1 MKLDNDFLKIQTY
14 ASQLFESLPVIK
26 EFKNDKDLIT
36 QLQYS
41 CVCYGRK
48 LVSLFDKYTI
58 LQKKQQEGS
67 NQLLINLASLL
78 NVTPNEQTIM
88 GTIKQQIKANE
99 QLQSKVEYLKQSQQ
113 DVVYQKMLQHEQ
125 KLTQELQEVA
135 DRLIKELKQSKDDK
149 QILLDELQIKEDQLK
164 QYQQQLQQSSL
175 LRSPT
180 KQQYNSAQKYS
191 SATKYS
197 SSSKQP
203 RFQQQLINTLQALS
217 QQTKTFLSQYV
228 NQQESAYDYD
238 QLVTDDAQ
246 MLSMNVSNIVR
257 DLTHIIQHKEEIV
270 ENLIKGLEI
279 QLEQVRLEQQ
289 QSEFQ
294 QTDNKQLQY
303 QLQQLQAIV
312 KKAKDTRVKELDRAF
327 NSEIPVF
334 IVPDDLMDSE
344 LQLTIERHNS
354 KVQQRLNDLAVQ
366 LKKKST
372 QFEQISSQTTK
383 IKIIL
388 EEGLNRLAI
397 ILNELQNMA
406 DSNEALKLL
415 KFCKN
420 EIDSIHVNLNGIDIE
435 QQISIEIKQQRQNW
449 LQQLDQ
455 LKKFYSDQTEK
466 LIQENEQLNEQLAKL
481 QQLTQGLHNDN
492 EQLMRK
498 LKLAQQEEMQSKED
512 KDNLI
517 QELELTISQQEQNIK
532 LYEQQEK
539 KQRQTMEQIEKEL
552 ENKKREYL
560 NLQQSKQLE
569 QQDIIE
575 KLTDKNQVLEFENK
589 TYKQQL
595 DVIEKDFQKLK
606 SQRQTQDQLAE
617 QDKQTLK
624 KQLDEKKKQLLQ
636 LQTENKKQHEEAVAQ
651 IEELQDELAHI
662 SSQLQLR
669 ETEIKQLHKKLS
681 ELEDFSRKQI
691 DVIRTY
697 EDKLTEAHQ
706 VKKQLEN
713 NNEGS
718 DQMLS
723 QLQHRYQQLQQQS
736 NQLKHEN
743 DKLLNDLSLLQK
755 QYTKQK
761 ETMEQDFKDKM
772 NKQSEI
778 NKILKEEAR
787 NLKAQLE
794 LKINQLRQ
802 VEQDLQDKNN
812 DLDKAQKICK
822 QLNLQVN
829 DFRQKIEYFED
840 FKQENLET
848 SEQYA
853 KQIQQMQN
861 ENFQYRR
868 ELEKQQQQNSQRQKT
883 NNIQDQQL
891 KEEINNL
898 KQEVRK
904 MEQLLNQERMNYEQ
918 EIRNYQNQIG
928 EYTKLDL
935 SMRQKSGQSGGS
947 AFYENLIEAKDLE
960 IARLTNIVKSL
971 TDLRK

>member
-14 ASQLFESLPVIK
+14 SNQLFDSLPVIK
-26 EFKNDKDLIT
+26 EYKNDKDLIT

-78 NVTPNEQTIM
+78 NVTPNEQTII
-88 GTIKQQIKANE
+88 GTIKQQIKVNE
-99 QLQSKVEYLKQSQQ
+99 QLQSKIEYLKQSQQ

-149 QILLDELQIKEDQLK
+149 QILLDELQMKEDQLK
-164 QYQQQLQQSSL
+164 QYQQQLQQPSL
-175 LRSPT
+175 LKSPT

-197 SSSKQP
+197 SSNKQP

-228 NQQESAYDYD
+228 NQQESAYDYE
-238 QLVTDDAQ
+238 QLMTDDAQ
-246 MLSMNVSNIVR
+246 MISLNVSNIVR
-257 DLTHIIQHKEEIV
+257 DLTQIIQHKEEIV

-289 QSEFQ
+289 QYEQ
-294 QTDNKQLQY
+294 KQTDNKQLQY
-303 QLQQLQAIV
+303 QLQQLQSIV
-312 KKAKDTRVKELDRAF
+312 KKAKDTRNKELDRAF

-344 LQLTIERHNS
+344 LQLSIERHNS

-372 QFEQISSQTTK
+372 QFEQIQSQSTK

-388 EEGLNRLAI
+388 EEGLNRLII

-435 QQISIEIKQQRQNW
+435 QQMSIEMKQQRQNW

-455 LKKFYSDQTEK
+455 LKKFYSEQTEK

-498 LKLAQQEEMQSKED
+498 LKLAQQELMQQKEE

-532 LYEQQEK
+532 LFEQQDK

-552 ENKKREYL
+552 DNKKREYL

-575 KLTDKNQVLEFENK
+575 KLNDKNSVLEFENK

-636 LQTENKKQHEEAVAQ
+636 LQTENKKQHEDAVTQ
-651 IEELQDELAHI
+651 IEELQDELQHI

-669 ETEIKQLHKKLS
+669 ETEIKQLHKTLS

-706 VKKQLEN
+706 IKKQLEN

-723 QLQHRYQQLQQQS
+723 QLQHKHQQLQQQF

-755 QYTKQK
+755 QYTKQID
-761 ETMEQDFKDKM
+761 TMEQDFKDKL
-772 NKQSEI
+772 NKQQEI

-802 VEQDLQDKNN
+802 LEQDLQDKNN

-822 QLNLQVN
+822 QLNLQVSE
-829 DFRQKIEYFED
+829 FRQKIEYFEE

-848 SEQYA
+848 SEQYV
-853 KQIQQMQN
+853 KQIQLLQN
-861 ENFQYRR
+861 ENFQYRK
-868 ELEKQQQQNSQRQKT
+868 ELEKQQMQNSQRQKT
-883 NNIQDQQL
+883 NNIQDQQM

-935 SMRQKSGQSGGS
+935 SMRQKSGQSSGS

>member
-14 ASQLFESLPVIK
+14 ANQLFDSLPIIK
-26 EFKNDKDLIT
+26 EYKNDKDLIT

-48 LVSLFDKYTI
+48 LVSLFDKYTV

-67 NQLLINLASLL
+67 NQLVINLASLL
-78 NVTPNEQTIM
+78 NVTPNEQTITN
-88 GTIKQQIKANE
+88 TIKQQIKANQ
-99 QLQSKVEYLKQSQQ
+99 QLQSKIEYLKQSQQ

-125 KLTQELQEVA
+125 KQTQELQEVA
-135 DRLIKELKQSKDDK
+135 DRLIQELKQSRDDK
-149 QILLDELQIKEDQLK
+149 QILLDELQMKEEQLK
-164 QYQQQLQQSSL
+164 SYQQPSQ
-175 LRSPT
+175 LRSPI
-180 KQQYNSAQKYS
+180 KQQYSSSAQKYS

-197 SSSKQP
+197 SSNKQP
-203 RFQQQLINTLQALS
+203 RFQQQLINTLQTLS
-217 QQTKTFLSQYV
+217 QQTKSFLSQYV
-228 NQQESAYDYD
+228 NQQESTYDYD
-238 QLVTDDAQ
+238 QLITDDTQ
-246 MLSMNVSNIVR
+246 MLCLNISNIIR
-257 DLTHIIQHKEEIV
+257 DLTQILQHKEEIV

-289 QSEFQ
+289 QNQLQLSD
-294 QTDNKQLQY
+294 TKQLSY
-303 QLQQLQAIV
+303 QLQQLQTIV
-312 KKAKDTRVKELDRAF
+312 KKAKDTRTKELDRAF

-344 LQLTIERHNS
+344 LQLTIEKHNS
-354 KVQQRLNDLAVQ
+354 KVQSKLNDLAIQ
-366 LKKKST
+366 LKKKSQ
-372 QFEQISSQTTK
+372 QFEQIQSQSTK
-383 IKIIL
+383 IKIIS
-388 EEGLNRLAI
+388 EEGLNRLTI

-406 DSNEALKLL
+406 DSDEALKLL

-420 EIDSIHVNLNGIDIE
+420 EIDSMHVNLSAINIE
-435 QQISIEIKQQRQNW
+435 QQVSIEIKQQRQNW

-455 LKKFYSDQTEK
+455 LKKFYSEQTEK
-466 LIQENEQLNEQLAKL
+466 LIQENEQLNEQLVQI
-481 QQLTQGLHNDN
+481 QQLMQGLHNDN
-492 EQLMRK
+492 DQLTRK
-498 LKLAQQEEMQSKED
+498 LRLAQQEQLQQKED
-512 KDNLI
+512 KNNLI
-517 QELELTISQQEQNIK
+517 QEMELTITQQDQNIK
-532 LYEQQEK
+532 LYEQQDK
-539 KQRQTMEQIEKEL
+539 KQRQTIEQMEKEL

-560 NLQQSKQLE
+560 NLLQSKQLE
-569 QQDIIE
+569 QQDVID
-575 KLTDKNQVLEFENK
+575 KLNDRNSLLEFENK

-595 DVIEKDFQKLK
+595 DVIEKDFKNLK
-606 SQRQTQDQLAE
+606 SQRQSQDQLVE
-617 QDKQTLK
+617 QDKQNMK

-651 IEELQDELAHI
+651 IEDLQEELAHI

-669 ETEIKQLHKKLS
+669 ETEIQQLHKTLS
-681 ELEDFSRKQI
+681 ELEEFSRKQI

-697 EDKLTEAHQ
+697 EDKLTDAYQ
-706 VKKQLEN
+706 IKKQLEN

-723 QLQHRYQQLQQQS
+723 QLQHKNQQLQQQC
-736 NQLKHEN
+736 NQMKHEN

-755 QYTKQK
+755 QYTKQT
-761 ETMEQDFKDKM
+761 EAMEQEFKDKF
-772 NKQSEI
+772 NKQQEI

-802 VEQDLQDKNN
+802 IEQDLQDKNN
-812 DLDKAQKICK
+812 DLEKAQKICK

-829 DFRQKIEYFED
+829 EFRQKIEYFEE
-840 FKQENLET
+840 FKQENIET
-848 SEQYA
+848 SEQYE
-853 KQIQQMQN
+853 KQLKFLQN
-861 ENFQYRR
+861 ENFQYRK
-868 ELEKQQQQNSQRQKT
+868 ELDRQQQQNTQRQKT
-883 NNIQDQQL
+883 NNIQDQQM
-891 KEEINNL
+891 KEEISNL

-904 MEQLLNQERMNYEQ
+904 MEQLLKQERLNYEQ

-928 EYTKLDL
+928 EYAKLDL
-935 SMRQKSGQSGGS
+935 SMRQKSAQSSGS